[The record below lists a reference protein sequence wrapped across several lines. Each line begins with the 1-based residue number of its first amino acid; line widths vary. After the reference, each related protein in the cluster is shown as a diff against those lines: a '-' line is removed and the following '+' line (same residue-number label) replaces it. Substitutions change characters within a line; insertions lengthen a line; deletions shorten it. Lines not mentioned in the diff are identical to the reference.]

1 LEFGFE
7 YIQQSQIIRKKM
19 PNNFPNQPILEPG
32 LDVRIVDGS
41 DSRTLDQLYFIGT
54 ANNYVTKTT
63 KTSIQ
68 NVSTFGNF
76 WLKESNVTDNFRDI
90 LDGGNSE
97 AGTAQFTGPII
108 GGEFPTKQSLSNQ
121 L

>member
-1 LEFGFE
+1 
-7 YIQQSQIIRKKM
+7 M
-19 PNNFPNQPILEPG
+19 PNNSPNNPILEPG
-32 LDVRIVDGS
+32 LSTRVIDGS
-41 DSRTLDQLYFIGT
+41 NSQTLDQLYFIGT

-63 KTSIQ
+63 KTSIS
-68 NVSTFGNF
+68 NYSTYGNF
-76 WLKESNVTDNFRDI
+76 WVKEVNVTDNFRDI

-108 GGEFPTKQSLSNQ
+108 GGEFPTKASLANQ